1 MKKVFLI
8 LLLTITLAG
17 FVVPSHLAFAGEAGE
32 SGAAG
37 GLATVAPEAAA
48 AQQTAE
54 ATYSA
59 QQGAAGAA
67 IANSPGV
74 QRGLDVAIDCASAA
88 IPIFGAAK
96 ADDCLASI
104 IRVFTSM
111 LLKLAEVILYFVG
124 LFLNFF
130 VEQLVVNMGSFVTSS
145 DAVGIQIAWR
155 IMRDLANLAIIGGL
169 IATAIGTIL
178 HLATINAQKL
188 LVRLIIAALLV
199 NFSFFF
205 AGAII
210 DSSNFL
216 ATTIYRA
223 TIQTERCAEACTIVD
238 RFERVIQSPHKNLAE
253 YLQGRVE
260 GLRGG
265 EQDSQWMGVLQDILS
280 VVLIAVTIFVFLSA
294 ASLLLGRF
302 VALILILITS
312 PIGIAGMA
320 IPQISKYAKEWWE
333 ALFSQAFF
341 APVYFLLVGFSLTIL
356 DNSNGAFS
364 GNDTNLIGGLLTFM
378 VATVFMLQSLKIA
391 KGMSEASKRLTD
403 VYKTSDKLAGW
414 MPKVYTS
421 SLKYMGS
428 SAATGTAGF
437 LADRLGRGY
446 EKWIAS
452 DGRIPKLLAGS
463 GIDRGIQK
471 GFQTVADAKFGGK
484 EGYLTRIE
492 EAEKRKTRLG
502 DVKTSQ
508 ENLKKLKGAG
518 GLVDQ
523 HNDVKER
530 KEAVEAKDKEH
541 RELANVIAKEKFK
554 KDFDSLSDK
563 QKNEVMADSR
573 WKDSELGKSLDT
585 LTTNDE
591 KYKGKSWGDLDNK
604 ERQDL
609 LARAKEDGR
618 WQGRLWLY
626 DKDKKTWGVE
636 GDWEY
641 RDRLRKDVDL
651 RTKEEREA
659 GKEKITYQS
668 ALDQMRS
675 AAVEISYS
683 TLKEEIRRDHALL
696 PKIAMSLS
704 DDQWAQMKADDSISR
719 TIKNE
724 VRDVRL
730 GTIMREARDFEE
742 KVVELDAWKKMSKE
756 KRVGKV
762 LRGSNEY
769 HQFRVKLHQ
778 SFKKYEND
786 AEVIDYIESDEG
798 IKNGMRKN
806 KVFIDAVK
814 NSVGQALQKSNKISY
829 GEKRDMR
836 AYKRKRVIDADTM
849 DTEAMEIFEGAGVTS
864 EVQRDAAMAMVTD
877 PITEGT
883 ISYEDFEEKLEK
895 LGGTATNEGKIFYA
909 AWLRKRADEQ
919 SRNYFEGKSDG
930 EIDSELKQEAYGL
943 RLVGKYMS
951 AEQLMASHKDQA
963 WKDKQALAMAIYGS
977 PETLNWLRTTPS
989 GKSYSVDWEE
999 VAKERARLGLPSVD
1013 EIENEQGS

>member
-1 MKKVFLI
+1 MQNLLDMKKAFLI
-8 LLLTITLAG
+8 LLLSITLTGLVA
-17 FVVPSHLAFAGEAGE
+17 PSHLAFAGEPGA

-37 GLATVAPEAAA
+37 GLATVAPEAAT

-59 QQGAAGAA
+59 EQGAAGAR
-67 IANSPGV
+67 IAEAVKDFVVDPLGELIGGILHIITWLLV
-74 QRGLDVAIDCASAA
+74 QIMTF
-88 IPIFGAAK
+88 I
-96 ADDCLASI
+96 
-104 IRVFTSM
+104 
-111 LLKLAEVILYFVG
+111 
-124 LFLNFF
+124 LFLVGSFFNFV
-130 VEQLVVNMGSFVTSS
+130 VEQLVVNMGHFVTSS

-178 HLATINAQKL
+178 HLAAINAQKL

-205 AGAII
+205 AGAVI

-216 ATTIYRA
+216 ATAIYKA
-223 TIQTERCAEACTIVD
+223 TISTENCRESCTIVS
-238 RFERVIQSPHKNLAE
+238 RFDRVIRTNNHNIAAYLADKKV
-253 YLQGRVE
+253 GDIK
-260 GLRGG
+260 
-265 EQDSQWMGVLQDILS
+265 QDSQWMAIVQDLLAI
-280 VVLIAVTIFVFLSA
+280 VVIGITIFVFLSA
-294 ASLLLGRF
+294 ITLLLGRF

-312 PIGIAGMA
+312 PIGIAGLA
-320 IPQISKYAKEWWE
+320 IPQINRYAKEWWE

-356 DNSNGAFS
+356 DNSSGAFS
-364 GNDTNLIGGLLTFM
+364 GESPDLIGTLLTFM
-378 VATVFMLQSLKIA
+378 VAVIFMLQSLKIA
-391 KGMSEASKRLTD
+391 KGMSEAAKRLTD
-403 VYKTSDKLAGW
+403 VYKASDKVAGW

-421 SLKYMGS
+421 GLKYMGS
-428 SAATGTAGF
+428 SVATGTAGF

-452 DGRIPKLLAGS
+452 DGRIPRLLAGS

-508 ENLKKLKGAG
+508 ENLKKLKAAG

-523 HNDVKER
+523 HNTAQER
-530 KEAVEAKDKEH
+530 KDAVEAKDKAH
-541 RELANVIAKEKFK
+541 RELADVIAKEKFK

-563 QKNEVMADSR
+563 QKNEVMGDQR
-573 WKDSELGKSLDT
+573 WKDSELGKSLDAI
-585 LTTNDE
+585 TTNDE
-591 KYKGKSWGDLDNK
+591 KYKGRSWSDLDNK
-604 ERQDL
+604 ERKDL
-609 LARAKEDGR
+609 ITRAKEDGR
-618 WQGRLWLY
+618 WQGRLWSV
-626 DKDKKTWGVE
+626 DKKGNGSWE

-641 RDRLRKDVDL
+641 RDRLRKSVDL
-651 RTKEEREA
+651 RTKEERDA
-659 GKEKITYQS
+659 DAPKIIYQD

-683 TLKEEIRRDHALL
+683 TLKEEIRRDHSLL

-704 DDQWAQMKADDSISR
+704 DDQWAQMKGDDSISR

-724 VRDVRL
+724 VRNVRL
-730 GTIMREARDFEE
+730 GGIMREARDFEE
-742 KVVELDAWKKMSKE
+742 KVVELDAWKKMSRE
-756 KRVGKV
+756 ERVGKV

-769 HQFRVKLHQ
+769 HQFRIRLHQ

-836 AYKRKRVIDADTM
+836 AYKRSRAIDADTM
-849 DTEAMEIFEGAGVTS
+849 DTEAMQVFEDAGVTS
-864 EVQRDAAMAMVTD
+864 ETKRDAAMEMVTD
-877 PITEGT
+877 SVTGGA

-919 SRNYFEGKSDG
+919 SKNYFEGKSDG

-999 VAKERARLGLPSVD
+999 VARERARLGLPSVD
-1013 EIENEQGS
+1013 EIEKDQAS